1 MAPYKLE
8 DNIREKL
15 EAREMKPSAE
25 AWKKLEAQL
34 EAKQPKNKTVVWYYV
49 AASFVG
55 LLILA
60 SVFFSRNN
68 AEVNN
73 QIVDENL
80 EQRNIETESEI
91 IRNNSETE
99 VIASE
104 ENTSEIVETNVSKKE
119 TEKKKS
125 NSVQLKPL
133 PQKKSA
139 IDKKIEKSEAIA
151 KVTNEEMPQAV
162 KKEKPINS
170 EMSSAHVSPEALAKR
185 EEDKLF
191 NNKVDEVVASVKKLQ
206 ENNTEV
212 TATEV
217 EALLNSA
224 RREIQTQRILNSPK
238 VDATA
243 LLQDVEWELE
253 KGFRDKVFDALGE
266 GFNKIRTAVT
276 ERND

>member
-34 EAKQPKNKTVVWYYV
+34 ETKQPKKKTVVWYYI

-68 AEVNN
+68 TEVNN
-73 QIVDENL
+73 QIVDENS
-80 EQRNIETESEI
+80 EKQNIDVESEI
-91 IRNNSETE
+91 IPNNSEAE
-99 VIASE
+99 EIASE
-104 ENTSEIVETNVSKKE
+104 TNNSEKIETNVSKKE
-119 TEKKKS
+119 TEKKQS

-139 IDKKIEKSEAIA
+139 LDKKIEKTDAIA
-151 KVTNEEMPQAV
+151 KVTNEEMPQV
-162 KKEKPINS
+162 GNKEKPIKS
-170 EMSSAHVSPEALAKR
+170 ELSSESIAKLK
-185 EEDKLF
+185 EDKIF
-191 NNKVDEVVASVKKLQ
+191 NTKVDEVVASVKKLQ

-212 TATEV
+212 STTEV

-238 VDATA
+238 VDAMA

-253 KGFRDKVFDALGE
+253 KSFRDKVFDALGE
-266 GFNKIRTAVT
+266 GFQKVRTAVN